1 MKYSRQRE
9 LVREA
14 VEQSSI
20 HPTADEV
27 YQEVRKREPTISLAT
42 VYRNLNQLSEN
53 HLIRRVVVP
62 GDSDHFDHTLKE
74 HEHMICTQ
82 CGCVVDIWPKSS
94 LLEYFSGME
103 EAQITGYDLTLYG
116 VCKDCAQKQS
126 DAAEK
131 DTQQE

>member
-14 VEQSSI
+14 VERSSI

-53 HLIRRVVVP
+53 HMIRRVVVP
-62 GDSDHFDHTLKE
+62 GDSDHFDHTLEE
-74 HEHMICTQ
+74 HEHMICTK
-82 CGCVVDIWPKSS
+82 CGCVVDIWPRSS
-94 LLEYFSGME
+94 LRELFSDMK

-116 VCKDCAQKQS
+116 ICKDCAQKQT
-126 DAAEK
+126 DPEEET
-131 DTQQE
+131 TQQT